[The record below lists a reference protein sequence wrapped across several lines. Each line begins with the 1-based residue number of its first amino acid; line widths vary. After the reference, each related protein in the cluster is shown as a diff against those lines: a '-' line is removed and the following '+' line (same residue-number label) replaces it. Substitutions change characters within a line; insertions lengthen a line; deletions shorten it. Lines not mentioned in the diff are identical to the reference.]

1 MICNVQDVQ
10 DMYMNVSICNITM
23 WHLCVKSY
31 VLWCPCVGATTLSLC
46 VRPEGDACI
55 TLGYNKGLVLCILLI
70 SLQQCSSHNII
81 LNSGGKVNYWAVPY
95 RHRICL
101 CEQKDKESYH
111 IFMPK
116 PPSCSRIS
124 YKCSLLQLQTSG
136 LLCLQKP
143 QCDVYYH
150 LKFSSVISDQ
160 C

>member
-1 MICNVQDVQ
+1 MGLLIVSTIFFIVFFIVPVDVMSMICNVQDVQ

-101 CEQKDKESYH
+101 CEQKDIGEEPY
-111 IFMPK
+111 I
-116 PPSCSRIS
+116 
-124 YKCSLLQLQTSG
+124 YA
-136 LLCLQKP
+136 
-143 QCDVYYH
+143 
-150 LKFSSVISDQ
+150 
-160 C
+160 